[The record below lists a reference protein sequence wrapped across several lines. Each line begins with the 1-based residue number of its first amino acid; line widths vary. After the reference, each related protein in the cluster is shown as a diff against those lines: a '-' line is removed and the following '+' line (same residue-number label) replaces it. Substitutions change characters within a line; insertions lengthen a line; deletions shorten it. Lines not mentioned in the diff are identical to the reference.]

1 MTARHEL
8 RYLRIPITLRM
19 YIIRNKGIEDHISPK
34 HGINFRAGDAAIL
47 KSISGPVSYRSD
59 DTPPAVNL
67 TESKAS
73 WAGSDAFEVRWTSL
87 AA

>member
-8 RYLRIPITLRM
+8 RYLQNPVSLRM
-19 YIIRNKGIEDHISPK
+19 YIIRNKGIEDHPVTK
-34 HGINFRAGDAAIL
+34 DGTDFRAGNVAIFNF
-47 KSISGPVSYRSD
+47 ISVPVSYRSD
-59 DTPPAVNL
+59 DTPITVSL

>member
-19 YIIRNKGIEDHISPK
+19 YIIRNKGIEDHPVTK
-34 HGINFRAGDAAIL
+34 DGTDFRAGNAAIFN
-47 KSISGPVSYRSD
+47 SISVPVSYRSD
-59 DTPPAVNL
+59 DTPLTVNL
-67 TESKAS
+67 TETKAS
-73 WAGSDAFEVRWTSL
+73 WAGSDAFEFRWTSL

>member
-19 YIIRNKGIEDHISPK
+19 YIIRYKGIEDHPATK
-34 HGINFRAGDAAIL
+34 HGTDYRAGNAAVL
-47 KSISGPVSYRSD
+47 NFISMPVSCRSN
-59 DTPPAVNL
+59 DTPPTVNL